1 MHLLIFAIFK
11 SSFFFFFFSFFL
23 PCFATSDSMLFATFD
38 GHGQYGHL
46 VSRYF
51 QRHLCDSV
59 VKHPSWTT
67 NPAKAM
73 RDCMLAREKE
83 LCQGRAVDTSL
94 SGTTAVF
101 ALVRG
106 DELTV
111 LNAGDS
117 RLILGVRDSASGRI
131 VPKEI
136 THDNKPDNPLEQA
149 RIEANGGRVW
159 AMKYDDGIDGP
170 ARVWLKDQNIP
181 GLAMS
186 RSLCDE
192 VAKQA
197 GVISE
202 PEVYREKLGSEVVYL
217 CMATDGLWEFLSNRE
232 VVDMINQFGQD
243 PQAAINLMMKTSEA
257 LWRKNEEVVDDTS
270 IILAYLTDM

>member
-1 MHLLIFAIFK
+1 MG
-11 SSFFFFFFSFFL
+11 S
-23 PCFATSDSMLFATFD
+23 
-38 GHGQYGHL
+38 
-46 VSRYF
+46 
-51 QRHLCDSV
+51 
-59 VKHPSWTT
+59 
-67 NPAKAM
+67 NPIKQAKA
-73 RDCMLAREKE
+73 REDAFLE
-83 LCQGRAVDTSL
+83 QQIRIA
-94 SGTTAVF
+94 
-101 ALVRG
+101 
-106 DELTV
+106 DEASRPMIPMKHDEPKGATPPIPV
-111 LNAGDS
+111 AKDS
-117 RLILGVRDSASGRI
+117 RIRDA
-131 VPKEI
+131 
-136 THDNKPDNPLEQA
+136 TMPDNPLEQA